1 MTVLSV
7 NIARTLAENNYNTNC
22 LRTNAS
28 LLKDEWLLFDK
39 TIMQTLRVRL
49 NAAQDLMSR
58 GLVENIDGLAYSLLQ
73 WTKESRT
80 EEVNVSM
87 NPQVAGRSEALDFTN
102 VSIPLPIFHAEY
114 FIGNRELTMSR
125 KGAAPL
131 DTSMARNKTK
141 DIAEKIEKTIVTGLN
156 SYKFGTGSDAGTIYG
171 YTDFPDRGT
180 YTIPAAWD
188 LPATTGKA
196 IVQDVIA
203 MKQLAVAMKHYGPF
217 VLYIPQN
224 FEGKM
229 DEDYSDAKNN
239 NTIRE
244 RILAISAIDE
254 VKVLDTLPDDN
265 VVLVQ
270 MTPDSVQLVNGLP
283 LSNTEWETRGGFT
296 HNFMIWTIMLPRLFS
311 DYDGNSGIIHGSV

>member
-1 MTVLSV
+1 MTVMSRD
-7 NIARTLAENNYNTNC
+7 IALTLAENDYNTKC
-22 LRTNAS
+22 LRTNKS
-28 LLKDEWLLFDK
+28 LLKDEWIRFDT
-39 TIMQTLRVRL
+39 TIMKTLRIRL
-49 NAAQDLMSR
+49 NAAQDLMTR
-58 GLVENIDGLAYSLLQ
+58 GLVDTMDGLAFSLLQ

-87 NPQVAGRSEALDFTN
+87 DPQVGGRSEALDFTN

-114 FIGNRELTMSR
+114 FIGDRQLRTSR
-125 KGAAPL
+125 RGGAPL

-141 DIAEKIEKTIVTGLN
+141 DIAEKVEKTVVTGLN
-156 SYKFGTGSDAGTIYG
+156 SYKFGTGTDAGTIYG

-188 LPATTGKA
+188 LAGTSGKE
-196 IVQDVIA
+196 IVTDVIA

-229 DEDYSDAKNN
+229 DEDYADAKNT
-239 NTIRE
+239 NTIRD
-244 RILAISAIDE
+244 RILAIQSIEE
-254 VKVLDTLPDDN
+254 VKVLDVLPDDN

-270 MTPDSVQLVNGLP
+270 MTEDSVQLVNGLP
-283 LSNTEWETRGGFT
+283 LSNTEWESRGGFT

-311 DYDGNSGIIHGSV
+311 DYDGNSGIIHASV